1 MKNLVK
7 TGLLSLT
14 IASLLSACGDGD
26 KAAAKKPID
35 SPAVQID
42 TTKKDH
48 VKTAIDT
55 AKKDTSKKQWRG

>member
-1 MKNLVK
+1 MKNFVK
-7 TGLLSLT
+7 TGLLSLA
-14 IASLLSACGDGD
+14 IASLLSACGDGN
-26 KAAAKKPID
+26 KATTKTPVD

-55 AKKDTSKKQWRG
+55 AKKDTTKKP